1 MARSQTES
9 EAADPAAPRS
19 PAESVED
26 RRSATFA
33 ARARSLVRAIEEN
46 DEAKV
51 EEAILRLS
59 RSRRVFAPLAF
70 VISAFV
76 MLFQGLRLLV
86 SNWRLTLVQILPA
99 MWIWLA
105 MLDLKAHALH
115 GQTFHVLRGPVLI
128 PVVVLIVMLT
138 VASFFLNAVF
148 AFTVTKPAPLE
159 IRPAVAQARLHWS
172 PIALW
177 GVAVGLLLAF
187 STTIVTRWG
196 RPWFT
201 ISLGIVVGVMMVS
214 YVAMPSRL
222 IGVKKRQRSTRDKLS
237 TSVVTGAL
245 SATVCTPPYMLGR
258 LGILMLGSTHPADPW
273 NLPTRARTHP
283 PSRSDR
289 RSQSNQN
296 ERDTHHSASDRP
308 DAATPSKDG
317 SS

>member
-1 MARSQTES
+1 MAPSQTRS
-9 EAADPAAPRS
+9 GAADPAAPRPS
-19 PAESVED
+19 AESAEE

-33 ARARSLVRAIEEN
+33 ARVRSLVRAIEEN

-59 RSRRVFAPLAF
+59 RSRRAFAPLALA
-70 VISAFV
+70 ISAFV

-105 MLDLKAHALH
+105 MLDLKGHVLH
-115 GQTFHVLRGPVLI
+115 GKSFHVLRGPLLI
-128 PVVVLIVMLT
+128 PIVLLIVMLT

-148 AFTVTKPAPLE
+148 AFTIAKPAPLE
-159 IRPAVAQARLHWS
+159 IRPAFAQARGHW
-172 PIALW
+172 IRIVLW
-177 GVAVGLLLAF
+177 RAAIGLLLAF

-201 ISLGIVVGVMMVS
+201 ISLGIVIGVMMVS

-222 IGVKKRQRSTRDKLS
+222 IGVEKRRQSTRDKLS

-245 SATVCTPPYMLGR
+245 SATVCTPPYVLGR
-258 LGILMLGSTHPADPW
+258 LGILMLGSSVLRIPGIFLLALGLTLQAGA
-273 NLPTRARTHP
+273 TGAVRAIKMSATLTTAP
-283 PSRSDR
+283 R
-289 RSQSNQN
+289 RKP
-296 ERDTHHSASDRP
+296 EAAGRP
-308 DAATPSKDG
+308 EQG